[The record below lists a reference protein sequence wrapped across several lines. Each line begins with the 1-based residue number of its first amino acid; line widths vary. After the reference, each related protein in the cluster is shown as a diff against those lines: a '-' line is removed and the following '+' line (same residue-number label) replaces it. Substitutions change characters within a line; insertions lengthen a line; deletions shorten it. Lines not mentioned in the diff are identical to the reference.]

1 LPDTHCGGIH
11 FAVKTLSL
19 VLLAATL
26 AAPTPAQENI
36 RHRFLCVDN
45 GKNQLLLVDQLHP
58 DKSWSQPIP
67 SGSRDIQIVAD
78 GKRVLVSHGNGAAE
92 YDLATG
98 AASGWRVT
106 RYSGIQSAV
115 RLANG
120 HTLLARGDGAVF
132 DVDADGKETASIQP
146 RVKLDI
152 RLLQLLDGGN
162 FLLCGA
168 HSRSLIEMNRDGAIV
183 KTIPL
188 PGKGYRAARLANG
201 HYLAST
207 GDECKIV
214 EVDADGK
221 VSWFVGGKKEH
232 PGIGLDFFSGWDTLA
247 NGNIVVANWLGHGK
261 QGKGCHLAEFTPDNK
276 LVWTWQDHTLARQ
289 VTNVKMLE

>member
-78 GKRVLVSHGNGAAE
+78 GK
-92 YDLATG
+92 
-98 AASGWRVT
+98 
-106 RYSGIQSAV
+106 
-115 RLANG
+115 
-120 HTLLARGDGAVF
+120 
-132 DVDADGKETASIQP
+132 
-146 RVKLDI
+146 
-152 RLLQLLDGGN
+152 
-162 FLLCGA
+162 
-168 HSRSLIEMNRDGAIV
+168 
-183 KTIPL
+183 
-188 PGKGYRAARLANG
+188 
-201 HYLAST
+201 
-207 GDECKIV
+207 
-214 EVDADGK
+214 

-276 LVWTWQDHTLARQ
+276 LVWTWQGHTLARQ